1 MAGEGLG
8 AKAQVSEMRE
18 VVSGVRVITI
28 LWAGCFSTGVSPQ
41 SQGICTLSCLSWMSK
56 LRLRDAGYL
65 ESECVSQPLESKL
78 GL

>member
-8 AKAQVSEMRE
+8 AKAQVCEMRE

-28 LWAGCFSTGVSPQ
+28 LWVGCFYTGVSRDMH
-41 SQGICTLSCLSWMSK
+41 TLSCLSWMSK
-56 LRLRDAGYL
+56 PRLRDAGYL
-65 ESECVSQPLESKL
+65 ESKCVSQPLESKL